1 MNHLAKN
8 RLITNLTSFLKPQIA
23 THSQTPNYTGHSSSM
38 ATLYPLLVSPKAS
51 GFLSWLRKAPEFLL
65 RLPQGF
71 QHHCPKQEEPEKKT
85 CWDAVAEIRG
95 GGMVAV
101 KAAGGHSLDIFKRK
115 EYGLI
120 TGVPREEPRRGAVSK
135 LGNWVGMD
143 AANKN

>member
-1 MNHLAKN
+1 
-8 RLITNLTSFLKPQIA
+8 
-23 THSQTPNYTGHSSSM
+23 M

-85 CWDAVAEIRG
+85 CWDAVAEIQG

>member
-1 MNHLAKN
+1 
-8 RLITNLTSFLKPQIA
+8 
-23 THSQTPNYTGHSSSM
+23 M

-51 GFLSWLRKAPEFLL
+51 GFLSWLRKAQEFLL

-71 QHHCPKQEEPEKKT
+71 QHHCPKQEEPEKTT
-85 CWDAVAEIRG
+85 CWDVVAEMRE
-95 GGMVAV
+95 GGMVAM
-101 KAAGGHSLDIFKRK
+101 KAVGGRSLDIFKRK

-120 TGVPREEPRRGAVSK
+120 TGVPREESRRGPVSK

>member
-101 KAAGGHSLDIFKRK
+101 KAAGGRSLDIFKRK
-115 EYGLI
+115 
-120 TGVPREEPRRGAVSK
+120 
-135 LGNWVGMD
+135 
-143 AANKN
+143 